1 MVTPPLTPFQRLRVS
16 DGLLINADHW
26 QKAHAYSRDRQNF
39 YYQALHQAGIVSGLG
54 VSVVQSAVVQSAA
67 GTSAVEPI
75 VVEPIVE
82 QRQLLIQPGIAIDA
96 QGNPIIVPERMTF
109 QIRSQAQEGTSL
121 LVYLVLNYVD
131 PDDLNLPKGGSYIQ
145 ERFRIV
151 EKAKLDEKR
160 DVELCRVQLRSGT
173 VRLQMPSDLQG
184 EDPNPHILD
193 FRYRQWADRSPRGML
208 KVAQLGD
215 GAAEDVA
222 RVDRLEQLLQSLDGL
237 YPALQGDR
245 QTPDAPL
252 VSYLLT
258 QALGQLELGRLEL
271 SDYDLIS
278 CPYDCL
284 LQLDGAG
291 RRALRRA
298 LQQGSMV
305 FVSIPVAQLQLA
317 PLLDSVCELRSA
329 ILALQHSGD
338 QKAPLRESLL
348 SECAA
353 TEAAIHQ
360 RIQRIPQDLAELAQ
374 ALGTP
379 LSGDGQVDRHHPL
392 RHQPFLFGQ
401 FPEVDG
407 YPIQLLQWG
416 GLVLSIGDIALNWG
430 LDDRLVIPRET
441 LRSAQEF
448 GINLL
453 QYAWARRQLK
463 QSG

>member
-39 YYQALHQAGIVSGLG
+39 YYQALHQAGIVTGLG
-54 VSVVQSAVVQSAA
+54 VTVVQSAGIQSAGA
-67 GTSAVEPI
+67 DGSGSSAA
-75 VVEPIVE
+75 VEPIVE

-96 QGNPIIVPERMTF
+96 QGNPIIVPEKMTF
-109 QIRSQAQEGTSL
+109 QIRSQAQAETNL

-151 EKAKLDEKR
+151 EKAKLDDRR
-160 DVELCRVQLRSGT
+160 DVELCRIQLRSGLIQ
-173 VRLQMPSDLQG
+173 LQMPSDPQG
-184 EDPNPHILD
+184 DDPGPLRLD

-215 GAAEDVA
+215 GAAADVA
-222 RVDRLEQLLQSLDGL
+222 RVDRLEQLLQSLNGL

-245 QTPDAPL
+245 QTPDSPL

-258 QALGQLELGRLEL
+258 QGLGQLELGRLDL

-278 CPYDCL
+278 CPYDRF

-298 LQQGSMV
+298 LQQGSTV

-329 ILALQHSGD
+329 IASLQHSGD

-353 TEAAIHQ
+353 TEATIQQ

-374 ALGTP
+374 SLGNP
-379 LSGDGQVDRHHPL
+379 LSGDGQIDRHHPL

-407 YPIQLLQWG
+407 YPIQLLHWG
-416 GLVLSIGDIALNWG
+416 GLVLSVGDIALNWG
-430 LDDRLVIPRET
+430 LDDRLLIPRET

-448 GINLL
+448 GVNLL
-453 QYAWARRQLK
+453 HYAWARHQLN
-463 QSG
+463 QSS